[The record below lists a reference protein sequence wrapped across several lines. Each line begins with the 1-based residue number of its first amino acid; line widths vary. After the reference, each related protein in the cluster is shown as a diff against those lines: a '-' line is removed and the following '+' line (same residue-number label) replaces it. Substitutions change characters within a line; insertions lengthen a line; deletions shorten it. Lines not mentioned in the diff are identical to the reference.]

1 MSSNGSFKY
10 VGRRGS
16 NSKAWEPCKIY
27 ASTKIGDNVNI
38 GGFSEIGESV
48 SIGDNVRIG
57 AMCFIPEGVTIE
69 EGAWVGPRVT
79 FSNDMFPPS
88 GRDQWKKTLVKKG
101 ARIGAGVCVR
111 PGVTIGENAL
121 IGMGAVVTHDV
132 PPGETWVGV
141 PAHKL
146 EKENSNVKSS

>member
-1 MSSNGSFKY
+1 MSSNGGFRL

-16 NSKAWEPCKIY
+16 NSKAWEPFKVY
-27 ASTKIGDNVNI
+27 ASAKIGDNVNI
-38 GGFSEIGESV
+38 GNFSEIGENV
-48 SIGDNVRIG
+48 VIGDNVRIG

-101 ARIGAGVCVR
+101 ARLGAGVCVR

-121 IGMGAVVTHDV
+121 VGMGAVVTHDI
-132 PPGETWVGV
+132 PDGETWVGV
-141 PAHKL
+141 PAKKIEHR
-146 EKENSNVKSS
+146 EAVNVG